1 MTQFDKWC
9 TAVTTPVGGWEL
21 KVLTA
26 EAEKIDF
33 AVKVVSEA
41 IPDQYTSEYRLAD
54 IMKKLGKAK
63 TAKFIEASLPTSKS
77 VRSGDLGEVLGV
89 TYLAEFTEFKLHVKR
104 LRWKDHRNM
113 AMRGEDVLAFA
124 VNDEGKLLVLK
135 GEAKSRKTLNAT
147 TIKDARKALT
157 ANNGRPSAHAMAF
170 MATRYF
176 EMGDKA
182 MTDLLDQAQL
192 DEQLPQS
199 RVTHMIFILSGND
212 PTKQLTNDLL
222 GYKGAMKQISVG
234 VVVATHQE
242 FIQSVFEEALENVL

>member
-1 MTQFDKWC
+1 VTQFDKWC
-9 TAVTTPVGGWEL
+9 TVVTTPVGGWEL

-26 EAEKIDF
+26 DAGQIDF
-33 AVKVVSEA
+33 AVKAISAA
-41 IPDQYTSEYRLAD
+41 IPDQYTSEGRLAD
-54 IMKKLGKAK
+54 IMKKLGKVK
-63 TAKFIEASLPTSKS
+63 TAQFIETSLPTSNS

-113 AMRGEDVLAFA
+113 AMRGEDILAFA
-124 VNDEGKLLVLK
+124 VSDEGNLLVLK

-147 TIKDARKALT
+147 TIKDARKALA

-176 EMGDKA
+176 EIGDKA

-192 DEQLPQS
+192 DEQLTQEQ
-199 RVTHMIFILSGND
+199 VTHMMFILSGNN
-212 PTKQLTNDLL
+212 PTNQLTNDLS
-222 GYKGAMKQISVG
+222 GCTGAMRQISVG
-234 VVVATHQE
+234 VVVTTHQE
-242 FIQSVFEEALENVL
+242 FIKSVFDGALENVL

>member
-9 TAVTTPVGGWEL
+9 TAVTTPVGGREL

-26 EAEKIDF
+26 KAGKIDF
-33 AVKVVSEA
+33 AVKIVSEM
-41 IPDQYTSEYRLAD
+41 IPDQYTSENRLAD
-54 IMKKLGKAK
+54 IMNKLGKAK
-63 TAKFIEASLPTSKS
+63 TAKFIQNSLPSSKT
-77 VRSGDLGEVLGV
+77 VMSGDLGEVLGV

-124 VNDEGKLLVLK
+124 VNDEGNLLVLK
-135 GEAKSRKTLNAT
+135 GEAKSRKILNAT
-147 TIKDARKALT
+147 TIKSARKALA

-176 EMGDKA
+176 EMGDKV

-192 DEQLPQS
+192 DEQLTED
-199 RVTHMIFILSGND
+199 RVTQMIFILSGND
-212 PTKQLTNDLL
+212 PTKQMTSDLSS
-222 GYKGAMKQISVG
+222 YKGAMKQISVG

-242 FIQSVFEEALENVL
+242 FIKSVFEEALKNVL

>member
-9 TAVTTPVGGWEL
+9 TAVTTPVGDWEA

-26 EAEKIDF
+26 DPGQIDF
-33 AVKVVSEA
+33 AVKAISEA
-41 IPDQYTSEYRLAD
+41 IPNQYTSEDRLAD
-54 IMKKLGKAK
+54 IMRKLGKAK
-63 TAKFIEASLPTSKS
+63 TAKFIETSLPTSKS
-77 VRSGDLGEVLGV
+77 VRSGDLGEMLGV
-89 TYLAEFTEFKLHVKR
+89 TYLAEFTDFKLHIKR

-113 AMRGEDVLAFA
+113 AMRGEDILAFA

-135 GEAKSRKTLNAT
+135 GEAKSRKILNAT
-147 TIKDARKALT
+147 TIKDARKALA
-157 ANNGRPSAHAMAF
+157 ANDGRPSAHAMAF

-182 MTDLLDQAQL
+182 MTDLLDQALDVQL
-192 DEQLPQS
+192 TQE

-212 PTKQLTNDLL
+212 PTKQLTNDLS
-222 GYKGAMKQISVG
+222 GYNGAMRQISIG

-242 FIQSVFEEALENVL
+242 FITSVFEEALKNVL

>member
-9 TAVTTPVGGWEL
+9 TVVTSQVDGREL

-26 EAEKIDF
+26 EAGKIDL
-33 AVKVVSEA
+33 AVKVVSEVL
-41 IPDQYTSEYRLAD
+41 PDQYTSEDRLAD
-54 IMKKLGKAK
+54 LMKKLGKEK
-63 TAKFIEASLPTSKS
+63 TAKFIETLLPTSKS

-124 VNDEGKLLVLK
+124 VNDEGNLLVLK

-147 TIKDARKALT
+147 TIKNARKALE
-157 ANNGRPSAHAMAF
+157 ANSGRPSAHAMAF
-170 MATRYF
+170 TATRYF
-176 EMGDKA
+176 EISDKVMA
-182 MTDLLDQAQL
+182 DLLDQAQL
-192 DEQLPQS
+192 VEQLPQS

-222 GYKGAMKQISVG
+222 GYQGAIKQISVG
-234 VVVATHQE
+234 IVVDTHQE
-242 FIQSVFEEALENVL
+242 FILSVFEEALKNVL